1 MSPTVTDTIIYYSF
15 SSLYFKYAY
24 THREHISRK
33 VICEDRSI
41 MKWDWTKGSILQ
53 RFLSATCHIL
63 QETSDWKE
71 KMWPYL
77 GLSGICYYNIHKWI
91 KYIHLTAWFSCNIMR
106 VQQIQSPNITPPQH
120 TLTGSL
126 ELLGLYQHY
135 HAITFKESHIPL
147 NLHESARSKSQFYLK
162 ILSSIIHILYNLQL
176 LNFGNSK
183 HTHPW
188 KRLLNKKHLFNWNT
202 LKYTPPLHLRQLG
215 PALWTTLRDTDTI
228 TRRTENI
235 GRKQ

>member
-1 MSPTVTDTIIYYSF
+1 
-15 SSLYFKYAY
+15 
-24 THREHISRK
+24 
-33 VICEDRSI
+33 
-41 MKWDWTKGSILQ
+41 
-53 RFLSATCHIL
+53 
-63 QETSDWKE
+63 
-71 KMWPYL
+71 MWPYL

-106 VQQIQSPNITPPQH
+106 VQQIQSPNITPSQH

-126 ELLGLYQHY
+126 ELLGLYQHSHAIMFKENHY
-135 HAITFKESHIPL
+135 HEITFKENHIPL

-188 KRLLNKKHLFNWNT
+188 KRLLNKKHLFSWNT
-202 LKYTPPLHLRQLG
+202 
-215 PALWTTLRDTDTI
+215 ATTLPFTFG
-228 TRRTENI
+228 N
-235 GRKQ
+235 